1 MRRRCLS
8 PLHLIAWISFS
19 TVLLSPDASPA
30 ATPEQWIARA
40 VSVQGTVESRKV
52 DEPLWQPVKLQ
63 DTFLPGDTI
72 RVLEKSRASVALLD
86 QSVLRL
92 NVNTTLTFK
101 AVKEERTSVVDLFK
115 GAAHFLSRGPRSLD
129 VQTPF
134 TTAGIR
140 GTEFFISVEADKTFL
155 SIFEGTVVAENPA
168 GSLALTSGQSAV
180 AEAGKAPML
189 RIVAHPRDAVQ
200 WALYYP
206 PVVYVRPDEFAVGP
220 AWQGMVRQSM
230 ALYWRGDLQGAF
242 DSIANVPED
251 IRDPRF
257 FTYRAS
263 LLLAVGRL
271 HEADVDIE
279 RALTLAP
286 SDSDA
291 LALLAI
297 IAIVQNDNDK
307 ALAVAQKAVASAPH
321 SATAFIALSY
331 AQQAKFDLEGAR
343 ASLEKAVQLDPK
355 NALAWA
361 RLSELWAS
369 FGRLDRALTA
379 AQKAVALEPD
389 LSRTQTVLGY
399 AYLMQVRTKQASD
412 AFAKAIALDQADP
425 LPRLGL
431 GLAQIRDGHLGEGG
445 RDIEIAA
452 SLDPNNS
459 LVRSYLGKTYYEEK
473 RLPLDEREY
482 AIAKALDPKDPT
494 PWFYDAIAKQT
505 TNRPVEAL
513 HNLQKSIDLNDN
525 RAVFRSRLLLDADLA
540 ARSASLGRI
549 YADLGFQQLALVEG
563 WKSVNTDP
571 TNFSAHRFL
580 ADSYAVLPRHEI
592 AQSQRAAPVAAAAAH
607 QHHAHSASPR
617 RQQPV
622 PDQRR
627 RPWGSLL

>member
-1 MRRRCLS
+1 M
-8 PLHLIAWISFS
+8 
-19 TVLLSPDASPA
+19 
-30 ATPEQWIARA
+30 
-40 VSVQGTVESRKV
+40 
-52 DEPLWQPVKLQ
+52 
-63 DTFLPGDTI
+63 
-72 RVLEKSRASVALLD
+72 ALLD

-263 LLLAVGRL
+263 LLLAVGRV

-361 RLSELWAS
+361 RLAELL
-369 FGRLDRALTA
+369 GVLRLSGSSPHR
-379 AQKAVALEPD
+379 
-389 LSRTQTVLGY
+389 S
-399 AYLMQVRTKQASD
+399 S
-412 AFAKAIALDQADP
+412 
-425 LPRLGL
+425 
-431 GLAQIRDGHLGEGG
+431 EGG
-445 RDIEIAA
+445 STGA
-452 SLDPNNS
+452 
-459 LVRSYLGKTYYEEK
+459 
-473 RLPLDEREY
+473 
-482 AIAKALDPKDPT
+482 
-494 PWFYDAIAKQT
+494 
-505 TNRPVEAL
+505 
-513 HNLQKSIDLNDN
+513 
-525 RAVFRSRLLLDADLA
+525 
-540 ARSASLGRI
+540 
-549 YADLGFQQLALVEG
+549 
-563 WKSVNTDP
+563 
-571 TNFSAHRFL
+571 
-580 ADSYAVLPRHEI
+580 
-592 AQSQRAAPVAAAAAH
+592 
-607 QHHAHSASPR
+607 
-617 RQQPV
+617 
-622 PDQRR
+622 
-627 RPWGSLL
+627 